1 MEFCEVNIETLNHD
15 PKNPRTHSDDNFKAI
30 KNSISAHGQVE
41 PLVVQKSSNMVIAG
55 NARLKVLKDLQYR
68 KVKIVKLDVN
78 DSDAR
83 KLSISLNRSGEL
95 ASWNEA
101 ILASHL
107 EALSA
112 FDSAFDSESLG
123 FSNEQMEELVAAF
136 GGTIE
141 ELDFGIPE
149 PEQRKELKEDDSEF
163 EFSEEDS
170 DEDFEE
176 EEVNIRMV
184 QLFFNDTNFPE
195 FQSKVK
201 AIADKRDFKT
211 ITDAVFFCVNEI
223 YKSLD

>member
-1 MEFCEVNIETLNHD
+1 MEFCEVKIGDLNHD
-15 PKNPRTHSDDNFKAI
+15 PKNPRTHSDDNFNAI
-30 KNSISAHGQVE
+30 KNSIAAHGQVE

-55 NARLKVLKDLQYR
+55 NARLKVLKELNYL
-68 KVKIVKLDVN
+68 KVKVVKLDVS

-95 ASWNEA
+95 ASWDEA

-107 EALSA
+107 ESLSK
-112 FDSAFDSESLG
+112 FDSDFNSESLG

-136 GGTIE
+136 GGSID

-149 PEQRKELKEDDSEF
+149 PEEKEEDDENSESEF
-163 EFSEEDS
+163 EFSEEES
-170 DEDFEE
+170 EDDFNE

-201 AIADKRDFKT
+201 EIAEAKDFEN
-211 ITDAVFFCVNEI
+211 ITDAVFYCVKEI
-223 YKSLD
+223 HKGI